1 MSNPSTADLDT
12 HGEEPRGRRLL
23 KRIDVWQQ
31 KHRGPSFLVA
41 VLLRYRED
49 RGRDYGALLSYFG
62 FISLFPLLLVLVTVL
77 GIVLEGHVE
86 LRDQILDSVYSKIP
100 LLGAQLRQSQTVLNS
115 SGWVLAV
122 GLFAA
127 TWSGLAVIRR
137 TQDAFNLQWGV
148 PPFRRPG
155 FITVQLRALGALAV
169 VGVGITVTTAAT
181 SLAALLPELP
191 WEGRLFG
198 GLLAICLN
206 IAVLTVAF
214 RLLTEA
220 SVPWRQFYV
229 GGAVGGVALWA
240 LQLIGATYVGHVV
253 KGASEVYGAFAVV
266 FGLLVWIALL
276 ARVTLL
282 ASEIN
287 VVLTKR
293 FWPRSLSRGM
303 VTGGD
308 HRAIRETARRAALVT
323 HQEAADF
330 EGGTV

>member
-1 MSNPSTADLDT
+1 MSNLSTTDVDG
-12 HGEEPRGRRLL
+12 HNEETRGRRLL

-31 KHRGPSFLVA
+31 GHRGPSFLIA
-41 VLLRYRED
+41 VLLRYKED

-77 GIVLEGHVE
+77 GIVLEGHAE
-86 LRDQILDSVYSKIP
+86 LRDQILDSVYSRIP

-115 SGWVLAV
+115 SGWVLVV
-122 GLFAA
+122 GLLAA
-127 TWSGLAVIRR
+127 TWSGLAVIKR

-155 FITVQLRALGALAV
+155 FIIVQLRSLGALSV
-169 VGVGITVTTAAT
+169 VGVGIIATTAAT
-181 SLAALLPELP
+181 SVVALLPGLP
-191 WEGRLFG
+191 WEGRLLG

-214 RLLTEA
+214 RVLTQA
-220 SVPWRQFYV
+220 GVPWRKFYA
-229 GGAVGGVALWA
+229 GGVVGGVAFWG

-253 KGASEVYGAFAVV
+253 KGASDVYGAFAVV

-287 VVLTKR
+287 VVLSKR
-293 FWPRSLSRGM
+293 FWPRSLSGGM
-303 VTGGD
+303 VTEGD
-308 HRAIRETARRAALVT
+308 RRAIAQTARRVVVVPDRRS
-323 HQEAADF
+323 ADF
-330 EGGTV
+330 EGT

>member
-1 MSNPSTADLDT
+1 MSNPSATDVDG
-12 HGEEPRGRRLL
+12 HNEETRGHRLL
-23 KRIDVWQQ
+23 KGIDAWQQ
-31 KHRGPSFLVA
+31 KHRGPSLLIA
-41 VLLRYRED
+41 VFLRYRED
-49 RGRDYGALLSYFG
+49 HGRDYGALLSYFG

-77 GIVLEGHVE
+77 GIVLEGHPE
-86 LRDQILDSVYSKIP
+86 LRDQILDSVYSRIP
-100 LLGAQLRQSQTVLNS
+100 LLGAQLRQSQTVLNT
-115 SGWVLAV
+115 SGWVLV
-122 GLFAA
+122 GGLLAA

-155 FITVQLRALGALAV
+155 FIIVQLRSLGGLAV
-169 VGVGITVTTAAT
+169 VGVGILATTAAT
-181 SLAALLPELP
+181 SMVALVPGLP

-214 RLLTEA
+214 HVLTQA
-220 SVPWRQFYV
+220 SVPWRKFY
-229 GGAVGGVALWA
+229 AGGVAGGVAMWV

-253 KGASEVYGAFAVV
+253 KGARDVYGVFAVV

-287 VVLTKR
+287 VVLAKR
-293 FWPRSLSRGM
+293 FWPRSISPRM
-303 VTGGD
+303 VTEGD
-308 HRAIRETARRAALVT
+308 RRAIEQTTRRVALVPDRRS
-323 HQEAADF
+323 ADC
-330 EGGTV
+330 EGRAE